1 VDEGYFA
8 LVDGG
13 DVFDFSSRGPVVQDV
28 SKMLP
33 SSRATAEIRNLFIG
47 LMNGGKPVRSDRKL
61 QAIKRAAGAQ
71 PPTESKSREIAG

>member
-8 LVDGG
+8 LGAGG
-13 DVFDFSSRGPVVQDV
+13 DVVVFSSRGPVVQDV
-28 SKMLP
+28 SKVLP

-47 LMNGGKPVRSDRKL
+47 LMNGGKPVWSDRKL

-71 PPTESKSREIAG
+71 PATGVKES